1 MSLNIILI
9 AISLSMDAFSLSL
22 AYGTLNPEKKYIKKQ
37 STIVGIYHFIM
48 PLIGNTIGNILLKL
62 IPIKPNLIVCIV
74 LTFIG
79 LEMLI
84 DTLNKEEVAKIMT
97 LKELL
102 LFGLAVSLDSF
113 SVGLGL
119 NTISKN
125 KLITLITFSLTSA
138 TFTYTGLI
146 LGKKINNK
154 IGKISTIIGGIVL
167 IIIGLTYIT

>member
-1 MSLNIILI
+1 MSLYIILI

-22 AYGTLNPEKKYIKKQ
+22 AYGTLNLEKKYIKKL

-48 PLIGNTIGNILLKL
+48 PLIGNTIGNILLRL
-62 IPIKPNLIVCIV
+62 VPIKPNLIVCIV

-84 DTLNKEEVAKIMT
+84 DTFKKEEIKIMT

-119 NTISKN
+119 NTITKN
-125 KLITLITFSLTSA
+125 KILTSITFSLTSA
-138 TFTYTGLI
+138 TFTYIGLI

-154 IGKISTIIGGIVL
+154 IGKISTILGGIVL
-167 IIIGLTYIT
+167 ITIGLTYT